1 MRCRHHAGHEGINQ
15 DRKGAWQTARDVAG
29 IGYGKHIVAGS
40 SRGVNGFGADL
51 MTFATALVAARRIL
65 SKFMG
70 VFLEEAGLMADA
82 GFRTR

>member
-40 SRGVNGFGADL
+40 SRGMDSLGAQCFVTDGNDDGSGIR
-51 MTFATALVAARRIL
+51 M
-65 SKFMG
+65 
-70 VFLEEAGLMADA
+70 
-82 GFRTR
+82 